1 MVAGRHIS
9 LSQQIKSLY
18 LLCIITNQNESG
30 RYNDAIHHY
39 RKYRVEENN
48 APAEPTDPQDDRHGR
63 QMFRILR
70 NIDLNLLTIFE
81 AVYVHKGIVNAAKVL
96 NITPSA
102 ISQSINKLRALFP
115 DPLFIRKGQGVT
127 PTAYATH
134 LHQHI
139 SQGMEAFLNALDLT
153 GDTHQERVITIATS
167 PAIGA
172 LIMPVITKKLRA
184 VFPQVLL
191 HNIAINDA
199 VSQLNQRQV
208 DLLIDSFAHA
218 GLSITHHVLFQDSV
232 HIYCRAGHPALKM
245 PATPENL
252 RQYEFALLQPEHHRY
267 ATILRRLH
275 EHLGERRCG
284 FSSYNLLTQ
293 AALVSESEMLGLITS
308 GMFSL
313 VERIWPLKMLD
324 FPPLQAEKID
334 ISLHYNKLSA
344 QEPLLKEIVETIR
357 QAF

>member
-1 MVAGRHIS
+1 MDDNT
-9 LSQQIKSLY
+9 SQA
-18 LLCIITNQNESG
+18 ESVD
-30 RYNDAIHHY
+30 RL
-39 RKYRVEENN
+39 
-48 APAEPTDPQDDRHGR
+48 DDRHGR

-70 NIDLNLLTIFE
+70 TIDLNLLTIFE

-134 LHQHI
+134 LHKHI

-153 GDTHQERVITIATS
+153 GNTQRERVITIATS

-172 LIMPVITKKLRA
+172 LIMPVITQKLRA
-184 VFPQVLL
+184 VFPQILL

-208 DLLIDSFAHA
+208 DLLIDSYPHS
-218 GLSITHHVLFQDSV
+218 GQTITHHVLYQDSV
-232 HIYCRAGHPALKM
+232 HIFCRAGHPALAL
-245 PATPENL
+245 PATADNL
-252 RQYEFALLQPEHHRY
+252 SQYEFALLQPEGQRY
-267 ATILRRLH
+267 TTILRRLQ

-293 AALVSESEMLGLITS
+293 AALVSESDMLGLITS

-313 VERIWPLKMLD
+313 VDRIWPLKMID
-324 FPPLQAEKID
+324 FAPLREEKID
-334 ISLHYNKLSA
+334 IALHYNKLSA
-344 QEPLLKEIVETIR
+344 QEPLLKEIVGTIR

>member
-1 MVAGRHIS
+1 MDDNN
-9 LSQQIKSLY
+9 SQA
-18 LLCIITNQNESG
+18 ESG
-30 RYNDAIHHY
+30 DRL
-39 RKYRVEENN
+39 
-48 APAEPTDPQDDRHGR
+48 DDRHGR

-70 NIDLNLLTIFE
+70 TIDLNLLTIFE

-134 LHQHI
+134 LHKHI

-153 GDTHQERVITIATS
+153 GNTQRERVITIATS

-172 LIMPVITKKLRA
+172 LIMPDITQKLRA
-184 VFPQVLL
+184 VFPQILL

-208 DLLIDSFAHA
+208 DLLIDSYPHS
-218 GLSITHHVLFQDSV
+218 GQTITHHVLYQDSV
-232 HIYCRAGHPALKM
+232 HIFCRAGHPALAL
-245 PATPENL
+245 PATADNL
-252 RQYEFALLQPEHHRY
+252 SQYEFALLQPEGQRY
-267 ATILRRLH
+267 TTILRRLQ

-293 AALVSESEMLGLITS
+293 AALVSESDMLGLITS

-313 VERIWPLKMLD
+313 VDRIWPLKMID
-324 FPPLQAEKID
+324 FAPLREEKID
-334 ISLHYNKLSA
+334 IALHYNKLSA
-344 QEPLLKEIVETIR
+344 QEPLLKEIVGTIR

>member
-1 MVAGRHIS
+1 MDDNN
-9 LSQQIKSLY
+9 SQA
-18 LLCIITNQNESG
+18 ESG
-30 RYNDAIHHY
+30 DRL
-39 RKYRVEENN
+39 
-48 APAEPTDPQDDRHGR
+48 DDHHGR

-70 NIDLNLLTIFE
+70 TIDLNLLTIFE

-134 LHQHI
+134 LHKHI

-153 GDTHQERVITIATS
+153 GNTQRERVITIATS

-172 LIMPVITKKLRA
+172 LIMPVITQKLRA
-184 VFPQVLL
+184 VFPQILL

-208 DLLIDSFAHA
+208 DLLIDSYPHS
-218 GLSITHHVLFQDSV
+218 GQTITHHVLYQDSV
-232 HIYCRAGHPALKM
+232 HIFCRAGHPALAL
-245 PATPENL
+245 PATADNL
-252 RQYEFALLQPEHHRY
+252 SQYEFALLQPEGQRY
-267 ATILRRLH
+267 TTILRRLQ

-293 AALVSESEMLGLITS
+293 AALVSESDMLGLITS

-313 VERIWPLKMLD
+313 VDRIWPLKMID
-324 FPPLQAEKID
+324 FAPLREEKID
-334 ISLHYNKLSA
+334 IALHYNKLSA
-344 QEPLLKEIVETIR
+344 QEPLLKEIVGTIR

>member
-1 MVAGRHIS
+1 MDDNN
-9 LSQQIKSLY
+9 SQA
-18 LLCIITNQNESG
+18 ESG
-30 RYNDAIHHY
+30 DRL
-39 RKYRVEENN
+39 
-48 APAEPTDPQDDRHGR
+48 DDRHGR

-70 NIDLNLLTIFE
+70 TIDLNLLTIFE

-134 LHQHI
+134 LHKHI

-153 GDTHQERVITIATS
+153 GNTQRERVITIATS

-172 LIMPVITKKLRA
+172 LIMPVITQKLRA
-184 VFPQVLL
+184 VFPQILL
-191 HNIAINDA
+191 HNIAINNA

-208 DLLIDSFAHA
+208 DLLIDSYPHS
-218 GLSITHHVLFQDSV
+218 GQTITHHVLYQDSV
-232 HIYCRAGHPALKM
+232 HIFCRAGHPALAL
-245 PATPENL
+245 PATADNL
-252 RQYEFALLQPEHHRY
+252 SQYEFALLQPEGQRY
-267 ATILRRLH
+267 TTILRRLQ

-293 AALVSESEMLGLITS
+293 AALVSESDMLGLITS

-313 VERIWPLKMLD
+313 VDRIWPLKMID
-324 FPPLQAEKID
+324 FAPLREEKID
-334 ISLHYNKLSA
+334 IALHYNKLSA
-344 QEPLLKEIVETIR
+344 QEPLLKEIVGTIR